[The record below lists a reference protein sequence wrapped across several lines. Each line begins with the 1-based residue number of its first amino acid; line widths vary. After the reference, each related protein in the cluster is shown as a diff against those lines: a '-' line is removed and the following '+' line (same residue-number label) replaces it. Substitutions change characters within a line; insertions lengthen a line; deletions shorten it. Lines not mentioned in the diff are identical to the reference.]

1 MSKIKPEIKIH
12 EEHYKGDAS
21 LVRAGIMFIQ
31 QSSIIRDPQIMT
43 DLKSLAR
50 KFSATISNES
60 TLAFYTTAE
69 LKQELRA
76 RGTRGYNNAKT
87 ERKKYG

>member
-1 MSKIKPEIKIH
+1 MEPEIKVH

-31 QSSIIRDPQIMT
+31 QSSIIRDPLIMT
-43 DLKSLAR
+43 DLKSLAK
-50 KFSATISNES
+50 KFNATISNES
-60 TLAFYTTAE
+60 TLAFYTTSE
-69 LKQELRA
+69 LNKELRA